1 MVVVVVVVVLV
12 VVLPVVLVVDSTSED
27 DIGLVD
33 VTFLESEIMFP
44 KVVSLLYSS

>member
-12 VVLPVVLVVDSTSED
+12 VVLPVVLVVDSSSED

-44 KVVSLLYSS
+44 KVVSLYSL